1 MTQFEA
7 VGLALAG
14 YTLWV
19 LVDACVKLAGASA
32 LPGYEISGLMG
43 LSMASLLVVRAVWRR
58 DLAAVWPKDPRRQVG
73 RAMLDLVNILGV
85 VVAIRHLPLA
95 MFYILIFCSPMV
107 TTLLAA
113 AFLGE
118 RLEWQKGLAIVAGF
132 AGVAI
137 AVNPLGATRAGNGT
151 AGYWT
156 GYLACAVCVM
166 AFSTN
171 TVWSRKMTRTETA
184 ESLTFFSGA
193 VTAVAGLGAMLWHAA
208 PVSAPLAGVMLG
220 TGLFGLVGSLCF
232 FAALKHAPAATVSQ
246 YHYSQ
251 LLTGAV
257 IAYVFW
263 HERLTPAM
271 VVGAALIVVSG
282 VYTAA
287 RSYGAEV
294 RVQAEMEGV

>member
-1 MTQFEA
+1 M
-7 VGLALAG
+7 
-14 YTLWV
+14 
-19 LVDACVKLAGASA
+19 LVDTCVKLAGASA

-43 LSMASLLVVRAVWRR
+43 LSMAGLLVVRALWRR
-58 DLAAVWPKDPRRQVG
+58 DLAALWPKDPKRQVG
-73 RAMLDLVNILGV
+73 RALLDLVNILGV

-95 MFYILIFCSPMV
+95 LFYILVFCSPMV

-118 RLEWQKGLAIVAGF
+118 RLEWQKGMAILVGF
-132 AGVAI
+132 AGVAV
-137 AVNPLGATRAGNGT
+137 AVNPLGMTRSGNQ
-151 AGYWT
+151 AGYWI
-156 GYLACAVCVM
+156 GYLACAVCVS

-171 TVWSRKMTRTETA
+171 MVWSRKLTQTETS

-208 PVSAPLAGVMLG
+208 PVTAPLGAALLG

-251 LLTGAV
+251 LLTGAMLGYV
-257 IAYVFW
+257 IW
-263 HERLTPAM
+263 HEKVSPAM
-271 VVGAALIVVSG
+271 AIGAALIMTAG

-287 RSYGAEV
+287 RSYKAEV
-294 RVQAEMEGV
+294 GVEAEMEEV